1 MKLKN
6 LLPLV
11 GNCHL
16 TIWRTDCK
24 GRLRVVTQGFSRN
37 DEKFESVKKCEV
49 TKIRPSYNGTLS
61 ITVE

>member
-6 LLPLV
+6 LIPLV

-16 TIWRTDCK
+16 TIWRKDGK
-24 GRLRVVTQGFSRN
+24 GCLRVVAQGFSRN
-37 DEKFESVKKCEV
+37 DELFAGLGNAKI
-49 TKIRPSYNGTLS
+49 TMIRPSYNGTLS